1 MGGSPGRIAG
11 GTGTGDG
18 TGTLGRSKSHKA
30 LGRNKSERVESGRNE
45 RGNAFRNPKGAQG
58 EKPRTMDCHPG
69 INAKYGRQEFWNP
82 CSLIYPERYNSVT
95 SLRINFNSQ
104 AATAGHF
111 FNS

>member
-11 GTGTGDG
+11 GRGTGDG

-69 INAKYGRQEFWNP
+69 INAKVQE
-82 CSLIYPERYNSVT
+82 
-95 SLRINFNSQ
+95 
-104 AATAGHF
+104 AGVLEPLF
-111 FNS
+111 PYIS